1 MAVPLDVVKSNL
13 RQSLSC
19 EVKSGHTYQGTLK
32 TCDNCMNLTL
42 TNVTMLN
49 PSGDR
54 SWQLHE
60 CFIRGSAIVA
70 LQLSANVIDKARD
83 RAAAFVSRGGSRG
96 GRGGDRGGFR
106 GGDRGGFRGGDRGG
120 FRGGDRGGFRGGDR
134 GGRGGDRGGFRGG
147 DRGGFRGGDRGGFR
161 GGD

>member
-42 TNVTMLN
+42 TNVTMLD

-54 SWQLHE
+54 SWQLQE

-70 LQLSANVIDKARD
+70 LQLSANVIDKAKD

-96 GRGGDRGGFR
+96 GRGG
-106 GGDRGGFRGGDRGG
+106 GG

-161 GGD
+161 GGDRGGFRGGDRGGFR